1 MNRPFCR
8 RFAAPALAIPALA
21 VPALALALLAGQAAR
36 ADTLL
41 PVTPTA
47 QAEAGWSW
55 AAVSQMIM
63 DYYDVPASDDSG
75 DSQCAIA
82 NFLTGHDDCSAPS
95 GLSAYQATLKAIQGY
110 SRAVFAATEQG
121 PDEMRYQEAKVLTPD
136 ELIHEMQLERPIVV
150 AIQPPKMSDA
160 DKDTKQVALIV
171 GFEGDASNLKIIVND
186 PRIYDFGY
194 DPYTDANGQKRDVNG
209 QYLIGYTDFIQ
220 QMKWTA
226 TIFRVKPE

>member
-1 MNRPFCR
+1 MNRLYCR
-8 RFAAPALAIPALA
+8 RFATPL
-21 VPALALALLAGQAAR
+21 LALVLLGGAAAR

-47 QAEAGWSW
+47 EVQPGWSW

-63 DYYDVPASDDSG
+63 DYYDVADPEDSG
-75 DSQCAIA
+75 TSQCAIA
-82 NFLTGHDDCSAPS
+82 SYLSGHLDLTGQNDCVAPA
-95 GLSAYQATLKAIQGY
+95 GLTAYKATLKAIQGY
-110 SRAVFAATEQG
+110 SHAAFIVTQQG
-121 PDEMRYQEAKVLTPD
+121 PDQMRYQEGKVLTPD
-136 ELIHEMQLERPIVV
+136 ELIHEMQLERPVVV

-171 GFEGDASNLKIIVND
+171 GYEGDAGNLRIIVND
-186 PRIYDFGY
+186 PKLYIYGA
-194 DPYTDANGQKRDVNG
+194 DPYIDANAQKRDVNG

-226 TIFRVKPE
+226 TIYRVKPD